1 MNSAK
6 YSSIFIFLILIFIVA
21 GAQAQEVTMVPVNI
35 DGKVVRLEMQIS
47 KPEGSGPFPT
57 IVLNHGSTGSGRDQS
72 AIKAGVYYFKGI
84 TDFFIKRGWAVVAP
98 MRRGR
103 SGSEGIYDEGYAE
116 DRTQGYTCE
125 IVRSAKGAKR
135 ALSDIEAAMKVILT
149 FSFVDSNRVIIGG
162 ISRGG
167 ILSVAYAGQH
177 PEQIKGV
184 INFVGG
190 WIGEVCSTA
199 EKLNQ
204 DLFRHGSS
212 FPMKSIWLYGD
223 NDTFYSLSHSR
234 KNFKAF
240 QLAGGTGEFHEI
252 EPPEGITGH
261 FIFLFPDLWST
272 LVEDYIKDQGLPSA
286 ELKNF

>member
-6 YSSIFIFLILIFIVA
+6 YSLVFIIIFLFNAVCVL
-21 GAQAQEVTMVPVNI
+21 GQEVTMVPVNL
-35 DGKVVRLEMQIS
+35 DGKVVRLEMNIS

-57 IVLNHGSTGSGRDQS
+57 IVLNHGSTGDGRDQR
-72 AIKAGVYYFKGI
+72 AIKAGVYYFRAI
-84 TDFFIKRGWAVVAP
+84 NEFFVKRGWAVVAP

-103 SGSEGIYDEGYAE
+103 SGSEGIYDEGFAE

-125 IVRSAKGAKR
+125 FERSAKGAKR
-135 ALSDIEAAMKVILT
+135 ALSDIEAAIKEILT

-190 WIGEVCSTA
+190 WIGEVCPTA

-204 DLFRHGSS
+204 DLFTQGAS
-212 FPMKSIWLYGD
+212 FPMNTIWLYGN
-223 NDTFYSLSHSR
+223 NDMFYSLSHSR

-240 QLAGGTGEFHEI
+240 QLAGGMGEFHEI
-252 EPPEGITGH
+252 EPPNGITGH
-261 FIFLFPDLWST
+261 LIGIFPDLWSS
-272 LVEDYIKDQGLPSA
+272 LIENYLKNQGLPWA
-286 ELKNF
+286 ELKNH